1 MSELCVPLDYEQL
14 PELWRLRRILGTR
27 GTRPS
32 ENSPK
37 QIEAAANFLFHRL
50 FVTLGYLAQS
60 TNQPGLLTDVG
71 AQQLRASLEPMFGDG
86 PCVQPPGEVS
96 DAGLAIDLL
105 VESGLLQVI
114 ETGNRKPETGNEYV
128 CPLFAKLN
136 LHLSG
141 DYKPG
146 HVKGNINS
154 RVAARMKSI
163 PGEAAQQ
170 MKLLPED
177 VFKKRDGT
185 TMTDVERHGAVVV
198 IRTLDRCMVKGSRG
212 KFEFSAGLMA
222 SAHHVAVTH
231 DRELLKQFYF
241 WLSNNYLRPEVA
253 KTAEEVL
260 GDFDRFLAMAR
271 LSAPAM

>member
-14 PELWRLRRILGTR
+14 PELWRLKRALAQHLTPHPVALPIAPPTPRRGE
-27 GTRPS
+27 GD
-32 ENSPK
+32 K
-37 QIEAAANFLFHRL
+37 CIEAAANFLFHRL

-71 AQQLRASLEPMFGDG
+71 AQQLGASLEPMFGDDCD
-86 PCVQPPGEVS
+86 PV
-96 DAGLAIDLL
+96 ALLA
-105 VESGLLQVI
+105 ECGLLQ
-114 ETGNRKPETGNEYV
+114 KPNPGMANDKPDAHV

-146 HVKGNINS
+146 HIKGNINS

-163 PGEAAQQ
+163 PGEAMQQ
-170 MKLLPED
+170 IKLLPED
-177 VFKKRDGT
+177 VFQKRDGT
-185 TMTDVERHGAVVV
+185 AMTDVERHAAVVV
-198 IRTLDRCMVKGSRG
+198 IRTLDRCLTKGSRG

-253 KTAEEVL
+253 KTSDEIL
-260 GDFDRFLAMAR
+260 LSFDQHLALAK
-271 LSAPAM
+271 LSAPSL